1 MKGSEGRRTRG
12 MPADLGG
19 AALAFLFEVI
29 IVIGLAAVALLVAAV
44 VTAVS

>member
-1 MKGSEGRRTRG
+1 MKRAEGRRTRG

-29 IVIGLAAVALLVAAV
+29 IVIGLATAALLVAAV
-44 VTAVS
+44 ITAVN